1 MLAVSAAQVRRRG
14 SRAVKGPVLS
24 TEVRFFVRHNVADR
38 SLALPSQV
46 FPTDNPGPRSEE
58 LRGCS
63 ITFSCLVNVARSCC
77 TRGDPSGEKCGS
89 GFGFRW
95 RVIWI
100 DHETFFVSTLGQ
112 SLLGR
117 SRTGHCWRRRVRRCH
132 GWIGHGPSDSQRGL
146 STDSTGPVQSR
157 DSRGTVENG
166 LSVLP
171 QHRF

>member
-1 MLAVSAAQVRRRG
+1 MPQVSVWMLAESAAQMRRRV
-14 SRAVKGPVLS
+14 SRAVNGRYCRPRFGFLCDTMS
-24 TEVRFFVRHNVADR
+24 LIVRWPCPRRCF
-38 SLALPSQV
+38 
-46 FPTDNPGPRSEE
+46 RSEE

-146 STDSTGPVQSR
+146 STDSTGPIQSR